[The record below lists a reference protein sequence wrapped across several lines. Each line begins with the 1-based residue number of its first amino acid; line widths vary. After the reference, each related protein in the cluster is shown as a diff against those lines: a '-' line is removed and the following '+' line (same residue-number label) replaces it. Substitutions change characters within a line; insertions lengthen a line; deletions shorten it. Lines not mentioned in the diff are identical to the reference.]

1 VLAAQDAPPMLGEFE
16 CSYSRIV
23 GRCPADTN
31 VRVGSIASVWPRTDD
46 FRSTPI
52 NRHR

>member
-31 VRVGSIASVWPRTDD
+31 VRVGSIASL
-46 FRSTPI
+46 
-52 NRHR
+52 